1 MSLDAFL
8 LSVRQCNTPAA
19 ERPRLVPFAVAGE
32 HVGLL
37 LPAFAARLLAFRDV
51 FVRVGDEVHLC
62 PSLATPDSR
71 TAAVGRCLR
80 SLHGEGLFT
89 GWREELLAVSAS
101 WSSPP
106 LFLLERAAVPSF
118 GVRAFG
124 VHVNCYVQLE
134 SGELEM
140 WVARRSR
147 TKQTWPGALDHMVA
161 GGQPHGISPRDNV
174 IKEAGEEAS
183 VPPEL
188 ARCVPLRCTA
198 AFRLTL
204 SVCRLAK
211 PAGFVSYEV
220 MTAEGLKRDCLFCY
234 DLLLPIAFTPSA
246 ADGEVEDFF
255 RLPVPEVA
263 RLVSVTDEYK
273 PNCRLV
279 VIDWLVRHGF
289 LTPEMPGYLPL
300 LSALRMGEVS

>member
-174 IKEAGEEAS
+174 IKEAGEEAG
-183 VPPEL
+183 VPEDL
-188 ARCVPLRCTA
+188 ARRA
-198 AFRLTL
+198 I
-204 SVCRLAK
+204 
-211 PAGFVSYEV
+211 PAGVVSYEV
-220 MTAEGLKRDCLFCY
+220 IVPEGLKRDVLFCY
-234 DLLLPIAFTPSA
+234 DLELPPCFKPVA
-246 ADGEVEDFF
+246 ADGEVEEFF
-255 RLPVPEVA
+255 LMPVSKVVELVA
-263 RLVSVTDEYK
+263 STEEYK

-279 VIDWLVRHGF
+279 CMDFFCRHGIV
-289 LTPEMPGYLPL
+289 TPEMPGYLAL
-300 LSALRMGEVS
+300 QQALRTGELS